1 MVGSMLPMLAVEDVK
16 KTLEFYDEKLGFEI
30 GTVSPSRENPV
41 FADVSK
47 FGATLEF
54 ESLEGINRN
63 LKEDERFDT
72 RTKRGVGV
80 VFYIV
85 VGTDLDRY
93 YEELRRKGVKILQ
106 EIADQPWGART
117 FTIEDINGYRVCFR
131 T

>member
-16 KTLEFYDEKLGFEI
+16 RTLEFYEEKLGFEI
-30 GTVSPSRENPV
+30 GTVTPSRENPM

-63 LKEDERFDT
+63 FRENERFDP
-72 RTKRGVGV
+72 RAKRGVGV
-80 VFYIV
+80 IFYIV
-85 VGTDLDRY
+85 VGKDIDRY
-93 YEELRRKGVKILQ
+93 YEELRRRGIRIIQ

-117 FTIEDINGYRVCFR
+117 FTIEDVNGYRICFR

>member
-1 MVGSMLPMLAVEDVK
+1 MIGSMLPMLAVEDVK
-16 KTLEFYDEKLGFEI
+16 RTLEFYEEKLGFEI
-30 GTVSPSRENPV
+30 GTVTPSRENPM

-63 LKEDERFDT
+63 FRENEHFDP
-72 RTKRGVGV
+72 RAKRGVGV
-80 VFYIV
+80 IFYIV
-85 VGTDLDRY
+85 VGKDIDRY
-93 YEELRRKGVKILQ
+93 YEELRRKGIRIIQ

-117 FTIEDINGYRVCFR
+117 FTIEDINGYRICFR

>member
-1 MVGSMLPMLAVEDVK
+1 MLPMLAVEDVK
-16 KTLEFYDEKLGFEI
+16 GTLEFYNEKLGFEV

-54 ESLEGINRN
+54 ERLENINSGFREN
-63 LKEDERFDT
+63 ERFDPKA
-72 RTKRGVGV
+72 KRGVGV
-80 VFYIV
+80 VFYII
-85 VGTDLDRY
+85 VGTDIDRY

-106 EIADQPWGART
+106 EIADRPWGART
-117 FTIEDINGYRVCFR
+117 FAIEDINGYRLCFR